1 MNRTR
6 QIVGIILVGLLLPVG
21 AALGVLYFALWNNYN
36 HLSAIKDYFN
46 LEADQIVLVT
56 GIGFGVTGFLS
67 ILAWLLSL
75 DTRRV
80 GRPAIQ
86 LYLNFLGLAIQAA
99 ARAGA
104 ELENAVTYPIV
115 IIPALFVAVAPPF
128 LIFPIETLLRQG
140 FLWLGLAATRLK
152 FFRLAVF
159 SLHKAL
165 LFKPQEQV
173 LLELLGQALH
183 KSGQVSA
190 ARAFLLPL
198 MKSATLSE
206 ATLYL
211 ISEGYE
217 KQGKPEQAIPF
228 YQALRERSP
237 NDKTLAGKLIDLYLK
252 TEQIERAIPLVET
265 ETDFSSIEDILK
277 LERLHVRAGNIPRVR
292 ELLVSLRRIEE
303 PPCTRTL
310 FEYRRLLQMMP
321 DDKDLLRELAVICK
335 ELGKKEESADYYE
348 RLLAQEP
355 ENKGLR
361 RQLLEHYIE
370 ASNVKMVEHHIEY
383 HVQHG
388 EVSLLI
394 MREYA
399 QLLINKENY
408 ESAAMHLLK
417 AKESYP
423 EEYSF
428 PHILSELYYNH
439 KEYDRARS
447 EMAEALRLVP
457 PEKREELQI
466 LYRKIEG
473 GILNTQIKELRESI
487 ERDPTNFAL
496 RFELIEKLM
505 ANSYL
510 EGVTSEIDTLLYYHP
525 EMKKEIMAFIEN
537 LSLRYERNYLLLD
550 FLADMS
556 LKEGNFDKCME
567 IYERMSAKS
576 LDRREAMRSCVEK
589 ILKLNPSYLPA
600 HGKIGDLAHEAK
612 DLETLI
618 SHYRI
623 CLEGNEEMM
632 ADRLETF
639 FDALYKTGALEEAER
654 VGLSMTAKF
663 PENGSLFTKLGRVY
677 LDRGRFVEAI
687 SAFEKAKTLVPE
699 DKETLAL
706 FEEAFRREKKRQID
720 EILKKLE
727 AEPDNSEYQE
737 QAGDLFSFF
746 EDYTEAVKH
755 YQRAAQLAP
764 HPDLCKVK
772 LAFSLARRGMMDLAE
787 ETLDEVK
794 LSLTENPD
802 QEGLK
807 DYFYMTAVHFE
818 KELQT
823 QTALKLF
830 KQIFRVDAGYRDVVG
845 RIEKIENLGVTVS
858 PYGKRLRN
866 K

>member
-6 QIVGIILVGLLLPVG
+6 QIISVILVWFLLPIG
-21 AALGVLYFALWNNYN
+21 AALGILYYALWNNYN

-46 LEADQIVLVT
+46 FDADQTVLVT

-67 ILAWLLSL
+67 VLAWLLSL
-75 DTRRV
+75 DTRRIR
-80 GRPAIQ
+80 RPAFQ
-86 LYLNFLGLAIQAA
+86 LYLNFLGLTVQAA

-104 ELENAVTYPIV
+104 ELENALPSFIA
-115 IIPALFVAVAPPF
+115 IIAALFLIIVPPF
-128 LIFPIETLLRQG
+128 LIFPIETLLRQV
-140 FLWLGLAATRLK
+140 FLRLGLGAMRLK
-152 FFRLAVF
+152 IYRLAVF

-165 LFKPQEQV
+165 LFKPQEQA
-173 LLELLGQALH
+173 LLESLGQALH

-198 MKSATLSE
+198 MKSATVSD

-217 KQGKPEQAIPF
+217 KQGKPELAIPF
-228 YQALRERSP
+228 YQALRERRP
-237 NDKTLAGKLIDLYLK
+237 DDKSLASKLIDLYLK
-252 TEQIERAIPLVET
+252 TEQMEQAIPLVEA

-277 LERLHVRAGNIPRVR
+277 LERLHVRVGNIPRVR
-292 ELLVSLRRIEE
+292 ELLVQLRQIEG

-310 FEYRRLLQMMP
+310 FECRRLLQTMP
-321 DDKDLLRELAVICK
+321 DDKDLLRELAEVCK

-355 ENKGLR
+355 ENRELR
-361 RQLLEHYIE
+361 RQLLEQYIE

-383 HVQHG
+383 LVQHG
-388 EVSLLI
+388 EVSLII

-439 KEYDRARS
+439 KEYDKARS
-447 EMAEALRLVP
+447 EMAEALRLAP

-487 ERDPTNFAL
+487 ERDPANVDL

-525 EMKKEIMAFIEN
+525 EMKKEILTFIEG

-556 LKEGNFDKCME
+556 LKEGNFDKCMD

-576 LDRREAMRSCVEK
+576 LDRREAMKLCVEK
-589 ILKLNPSYLPA
+589 ILKIDPGYLPA
-600 HGKIGDLAHEAK
+600 HAKIGDLANEVK

-618 SHYRI
+618 THYRI
-623 CLEGNEEMM
+623 CFEANEEMM
-632 ADRLETF
+632 TDRLETF
-639 FDALYKTGALEEAER
+639 FDALYVTGALEEAER

-663 PENGSLFTKLGRVY
+663 PDNSRLFVKLGRVY
-677 LDRGRFVEAI
+677 LDRGRFVEAVGVL
-687 SAFEKAKTLVPE
+687 EKAKTLAPE

-706 FEEAFRREKKRQID
+706 FEEAIRSEKKRQID
-720 EILKKLE
+720 EILRKLE

-794 LSLTENPD
+794 LSLAENPD
-802 QEGLK
+802 KEGLK

-823 QTALKLF
+823 QTALKFF
-830 KQIFRVDAGYRDVVG
+830 KQIFRVDAGYRDVVS
-845 RIEKIENLGVTVS
+845 RIEKIENLSVTVT
-858 PYGKRLRN
+858 PYGKRIRN